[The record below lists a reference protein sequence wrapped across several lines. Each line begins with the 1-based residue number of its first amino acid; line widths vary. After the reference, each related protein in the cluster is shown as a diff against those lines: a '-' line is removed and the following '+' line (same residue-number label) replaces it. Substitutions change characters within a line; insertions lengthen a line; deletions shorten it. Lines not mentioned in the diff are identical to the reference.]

1 MTALLNSLQMGFKAM
16 TIQQRTNEVWKV
28 LTAVK
33 TEFSKFEET
42 LTKTQKRLD
51 EANRELDDLV
61 GKRTRAIQRK
71 LDGISQYQ
79 QNYIDITEDNENSS
93 FDQ

>member
-1 MTALLNSLQMGFKAM
+1 MGFKAM

-42 LTKTQKRLD
+42 LTKTQQRLD